1 MKCSFCTRQAV
12 HVFDN
17 APPMCESCGKA
28 YREGFE
34 HGRVY
39 ESTRKRVDKARSSKT
54 RYISFTIDTE
64 PSNVCQTEEGPEV
77 RQTRRKPLL

>member
-1 MKCSFCTRQAV
+1 MKCIFCTRQAV

-39 ESTRKRVDKARSSKT
+39 ESTRRRRDRAGPRGECVVNRSQPIKR
-54 RYISFTIDTE
+54 
-64 PSNVCQTEEGPEV
+64 
-77 RQTRRKPLL
+77 L

>member
-1 MKCSFCTRQAV
+1 MKCIFCTRQAV
-12 HVFDN
+12 LVFDN

-39 ESTRKRVDKARSSKT
+39 ESTRKRVDKARSLKT
-54 RYISFTIDTE
+54 RHISFTIDTK

>member
-1 MKCSFCTRQAV
+1 MKCAFCTRQAV

-17 APPMCESCGKA
+17 APPLCEACGQA

-39 ESTRKRVDKARSSKT
+39 ESTCRRVVRAGNKAKHLETVSQK
-54 RYISFTIDTE
+54 
-64 PSNVCQTEEGPEV
+64 EGE
-77 RQTRRKPLL
+77 

>member
-1 MKCSFCTRQAV
+1 MKCTFCTRQAV

-39 ESTRKRVDKARSSKT
+39 ESTRKRVDKARSLKARQRT
-54 RYISFTIDTE
+54 PTIDAE
-64 PSNVCQTEEGPEV
+64 PSDVCQTEDGPEV
-77 RQTRRKPLL
+77 CQTRRKPRL

>member
-1 MKCSFCTRQAV
+1 MKCAFCTRQAV

-17 APPMCESCGKA
+17 APPLCESCGQA

-39 ESTRKRVDKARSSKT
+39 ESTCRRVVRAGNKVKHLE
-54 RYISFTIDTE
+54 ISY
-64 PSNVCQTEEGPEV
+64 
-77 RQTRRKPLL
+77 